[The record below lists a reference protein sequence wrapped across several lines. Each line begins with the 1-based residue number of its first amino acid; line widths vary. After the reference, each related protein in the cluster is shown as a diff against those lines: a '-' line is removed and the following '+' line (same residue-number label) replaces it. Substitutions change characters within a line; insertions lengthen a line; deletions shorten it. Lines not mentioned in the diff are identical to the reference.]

1 MMMIAPQGLI
11 GPMTRLALIPLVLTL
26 ALLVS
31 GCTGLAAR
39 DPIDEVKVQVEV
51 PSDPEPL
58 LGVETKP
65 PQPAETS
72 PLPLSALPHPEPR
85 PAEDFSKVPD
95 AVPSPYGADPFED
108 PYASEAKSEPEP
120 LAELPVDPR
129 LLTITPEAPLV
140 PKLPVAPVIHRGF
153 TLEAPPA
160 VAGLEKEID
169 TQMAAQHYA
178 EAATILERAIRIQPK
193 NPELWHVLALARLRQ
208 NQAGQAEDLAK
219 KSNLL
224 AKSHAA
230 LTKLNWQVIA
240 EARRLQGNYRGS
252 MDAAQRGW

>member
-1 MMMIAPQGLI
+1 MIAPHGLI
-11 GPMTRLALIPLVLTL
+11 GPMTRLALFPLVITL

-31 GCTGLAAR
+31 GCTGLSAK
-39 DPIDEVKVQVEV
+39 DPIDEAKVRV
-51 PSDPEPL
+51 PPDPEPL
-58 LGVETKP
+58 LRAETKP
-65 PQPAETS
+65 PQPAETT
-72 PLPLSALPHPEPR
+72 PLPLSSLPHPEARAP
-85 PAEDFSKVPD
+85 EDLSKAPD

-108 PYASEAKSEPEP
+108 PYASEVKEEPEP
-120 LAELPVDPR
+120 LAELPLDPR
-129 LLTITPEAPLV
+129 LLTITPEVPPV
-140 PKLPVAPVIHRGF
+140 PKLPAAPVIHRGF

-230 LTKLNWQVIA
+230 ITKLNWQVIA
-240 EARRLQGNYRGS
+240 EARRQQGNYQGS
-252 MDAAQRGW
+252 MDAAQKGW

>member
-1 MMMIAPQGLI
+1 
-11 GPMTRLALIPLVLTL
+11 MTRLALFPIALTL
-26 ALLVS
+26 SLLVS
-31 GCTGLAAR
+31 GCAGLSTHE
-39 DPIDEVKVQVEV
+39 PIAEAKIQV
-51 PSDPEPL
+51 PLDPEPL
-58 LGVETKP
+58 VTAETATP
-65 PQPAETS
+65 SPAETA

-85 PAEDFSKVPD
+85 PPEDFSKAPD

-108 PYASEAKSEPEP
+108 PYASEVKAEPDP
-120 LAELPVDPR
+120 LAELPIDPR
-129 LLTITPEAPLV
+129 LLTITPEVPPV

-178 EAATILERAIRIQPK
+178 EAATSLERAIRIQPK

-208 NQAGQAEDLAK
+208 NQSGQAEDLAK

-230 LTKLNWQVIA
+230 ITKLNWQVIA
-240 EARRLQGNYRGS
+240 EARRQQGNYQGS
-252 MDAAQRGW
+252 MDAAQKGW